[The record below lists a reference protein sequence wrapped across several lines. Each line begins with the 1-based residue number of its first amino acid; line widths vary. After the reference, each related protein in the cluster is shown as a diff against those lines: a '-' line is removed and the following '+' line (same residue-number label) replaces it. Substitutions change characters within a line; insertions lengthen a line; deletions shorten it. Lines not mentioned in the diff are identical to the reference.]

1 MNKDFDVSVACFYR
15 VILHPSIWMG
25 MKYITG
31 LLRSTIYGCSLEQEH
46 NKMTTE
52 GGFNPD
58 SAIQMFLVQFVRP
71 ISQSLLTDA
80 PSNFCPIET
89 APEMFEFP
97 VRPTVHTNSSRTRN
111 ALQTGGI

>member
-1 MNKDFDVSVACFYR
+1 MFLPSNSTSKYMDGYEVHHR
-15 VILHPSIWMG
+15 VTPVHNLWMFLV
-25 MKYITG
+25 T
-31 LLRSTIYGCSLEQEH
+31 RTQQNDH
-46 NKMTTE
+46 R